1 MRSRRVL
8 WGVVCFTSGT
18 LLFAGSAHA
27 DRRSGLGGNLLIQD
41 PDDLFP
47 FPQYTL
53 QHRNMIRLDY
63 GATSSSGNGV
73 MTLGNEKNAFGLA
86 LHRGDLLNPDVVGFN
101 TELAWLGG
109 VGDPFGNTVGGAFPA
124 PGLILPATPVPADPA
139 MLPSTVIDLSY
150 GRALGDDAFGLRFGF
165 GRGVQSVT
173 VDDVNSKGSSTFF
186 VGQVGYSILPPQGL
200 RVDLSGNVMAAF
212 GKSRTGDED
221 NNKAFDLRVA
231 GLSRGYYPLNNLVD
245 IGFLANLSVDNEHS
259 KSALTGAQVD
269 SNDFALGAMG
279 GVGPSVHL
287 DRAKIAAYGGFVLG
301 VGKNVPDGDADAGDV
316 SRVNFGAPMVNM
328 AVEVQILDW
337 LYARTAAQYTWLL
350 DRFKGE
356 DGGDPRRERIA
367 SAPFIWSAGLG
378 FAKNGFYF
386 DGVVQNSF
394 VTNGPS
400 FIGGD
405 NGAGF
410 LAMASMTYKFGDV
423 FGNAA
428 TQPAAEQPRPVA
440 PAVEPAP
447 PPPPPPA
454 PAADPV
460 TPALNGDASTGGVGF
475 QGSARGSIGP

>member
-8 WGVVCFTSGT
+8 WGVACAAAGT
-18 LLFAGSAHA
+18 LLFTDTAHA

-73 MTLGNEKNAFGLA
+73 MTLGNEKQAFGLA
-86 LHRGDLLNPDVVGFN
+86 LHRGDLLSPDVVGFN

-109 VGDPFGNTVGGAFPA
+109 VGDPFGNTAGGAFPA
-124 PGLILPATPVPADPA
+124 PPLVFPVDAVPADPGT
-139 MLPSTVIDLSY
+139 LPATVVDLSY

-165 GRGVQSVT
+165 GRGVQSAT

-212 GKSRTGDED
+212 GKSRAGDD
-221 NNKAFDLRVA
+221 DTNKGFDLRIA

-245 IGFLANLSVDNEHS
+245 IGFLANLSVDNEHT
-259 KSALTGAQVD
+259 KTATGGADLD
-269 SNDFALGAMG
+269 SNDFALGAMA
-279 GVGPSVHL
+279 GVGPSVHI

-301 VGKNVPDGDADAGDV
+301 AGKNVPNSDLSDGDV
-316 SRVNFGAPMVNM
+316 SRVNFAAPMVNM
-328 AVEVQILDW
+328 AVEVQLLDW

-350 DRFKGE
+350 ERYKGT
-356 DGGDPRRERIA
+356 DDATGDTRKERLA

-378 FAKNGFYF
+378 FAKNGFSF
-386 DGVVQNSF
+386 DGVVQNAF

-400 FIGGD
+400 FIGGND
-405 NGAGF
+405 IGF

-423 FGNAA
+423 FGNGAP
-428 TQPAAEQPRPVA
+428 PAAAETPAPVA

-447 PPPPPPA
+447 VQPEPSP
-454 PAADPV
+454 ADPV
-460 TPALNGDASTGGVGF
+460 TPVVSGDASVSGSVGT
-475 QGSARGSIGP
+475 QGSASAGN